1 MDAYDILGVARGAS
15 LEKVKTNFRKLAL
28 ELHPDKGGSE
38 HLFNVLKK
46 SYVQV
51 LQDIKEKRNN
61 KDFHELKEDHE
72 EFKRTEQQMKHMHI
86 DEEKEDDVMRQ
97 FHKVFLKNKVVIEH
111 GWYVPC
117 RMQKCFCPAILQRK
131 CSPEREQERYFL
143 YLFCCAI

>member
-86 DEEKEDDVMRQ
+86 DEEKEDDKIVYPTHNERKICVLNE
-97 FHKVFLKNKVVIEH
+97 KVSLGLFFF
-111 GWYVPC
+111 Y
-117 RMQKCFCPAILQRK
+117 R
-131 CSPEREQERYFL
+131 REQCINFSH
-143 YLFCCAI
+143 